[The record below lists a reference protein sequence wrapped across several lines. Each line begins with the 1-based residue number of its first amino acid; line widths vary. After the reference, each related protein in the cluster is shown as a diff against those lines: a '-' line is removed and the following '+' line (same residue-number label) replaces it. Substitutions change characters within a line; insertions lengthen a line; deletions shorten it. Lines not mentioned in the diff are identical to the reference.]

1 MSREYNLKIG
11 NENYNISLKT
21 IPNGENN
28 SIIIEARNNKSYYY
42 QAIFSLNELMNLSK
56 AFRFCDN
63 IYEAFNTILKIF
75 DSFNKAYLKKGS
87 SEDELLLFLKINL
100 PNGEEQEVKIILN
113 KIDTDQ
119 SVTSASNEELLEKIK
134 IGEEENTNLKEEIKK
149 LKNENAKK
157 SRIIESLTNSQSNGS
172 TNRNENIENNDEQ
185 VDDSAIV
192 TDLIYSQEELDFI
205 ENRLKKI
212 NFFKN
217 KELKYQLLFKGT
229 KNGDKA
235 FYFHTR
241 VDGIK
246 NTLTLVKSKKGV
258 RFGGFTTQIWNQIGG
273 NGKVDPNAFCF
284 SIDLKKIYNSRSD
297 HPAIFCSDGYGPYF
311 KGTNT
316 IFGVYNNFF
325 SEGGWCDYTT
335 FSFTYGKFDKN
346 FEITNGEQ
354 NFGIEDVEVF
364 KVYTD

>member
-63 IYEAFNTILKIF
+63 IHEAFNTILKIF

-134 IGEEENTNLKEEIKK
+134 IGEEENRNLKEEIKK

-157 SRIIESLTNSQSNGS
+157 SRIIESLTNSQSNDS

-205 ENRLKKI
+205 ENR
-212 NFFKN
+212 
-217 KELKYQLLFKGT
+217 
-229 KNGDKA
+229 
-235 FYFHTR
+235 
-241 VDGIK
+241 
-246 NTLTLVKSKKGV
+246 
-258 RFGGFTTQIWNQIGG
+258 
-273 NGKVDPNAFCF
+273 
-284 SIDLKKIYNSRSD
+284 
-297 HPAIFCSDGYGPYF
+297 
-311 KGTNT
+311 
-316 IFGVYNNFF
+316 
-325 SEGGWCDYTT
+325 
-335 FSFTYGKFDKN
+335 
-346 FEITNGEQ
+346 
-354 NFGIEDVEVF
+354 
-364 KVYTD
+364 